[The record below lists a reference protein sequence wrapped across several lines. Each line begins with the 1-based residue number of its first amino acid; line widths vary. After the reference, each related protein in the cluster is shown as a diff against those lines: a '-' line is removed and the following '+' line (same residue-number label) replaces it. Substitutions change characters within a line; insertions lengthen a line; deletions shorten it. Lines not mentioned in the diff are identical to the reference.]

1 MNRPYQIKGIGYF
14 INLFENK
21 ILQLCITFVKFSKEN
36 IKQMSRYL
44 LNILLKIIQNYNLS
58 QISKYILIFHIFLMI
73 AKFVYAIIKKNYKK
87 NQNKLS
93 IKPSLFFVQNKNN
106 ILNSEYVITSKQD
119 TWEKVTE
126 FIENQTSK
134 FSIKNDINNN
144 KAFFKIIKVFLDYTE
159 HKKNLIYKS

>member
-1 MNRPYQIKGIGYF
+1 MNRPYQIKGLGYF

-21 ILQLCITFVKFSKEN
+21 ILHICISFVKFSKEN
-36 IKQMSRYL
+36 IEQMSRYL
-44 LNILLKIIQNYNLS
+44 LNVLLKIIQNYNLS

-73 AKFVYAIIKKNYKK
+73 AKFVNTIIKKNNKI

-93 IKPSLFFVQNKNN
+93 VKPALFFVQNKKN

-126 FIENQTSK
+126 FIDNQNSK